1 MYRLHKISRYD
12 ERGTMLW
19 IFTNTK
25 RWLGWYNAIWK
36 EEIYTT
42 TRFHYI
48 YFPLYNCLA
57 RCIFSTIIE
66 FWSANV
72 CIVYWLLFLF
82 SYLLSLF
89 LRFLPNQIPPPNEL
103 ELKGWKIRA
112 PKPIPIPIPISNPH
126 TPEMMAGT
134 LQFVLKWYLGD
145 LARNKISRNAY
156 FMLIVFI

>member
-25 RWLGWYNAIWK
+25 RWLGWYNAISK
-36 EEIYTT
+36 EAIYTT
-42 TRFHYI
+42 ILFHYI

-66 FWSANV
+66 FWSPNV
-72 CIVYWLLFLF
+72 CIVYWLLFVF
-82 SYLLSLF
+82 PDLLSLF

-145 LARNKISRNAY
+145 LARNKISRNA
-156 FMLIVFI
+156 